1 MNLPDAL
8 LTTEWVWAGHGLL
21 AVVLGLAVLR
31 APWRRLK
38 DPGLLNVWLGACV
51 FLMGIWSIKAGI
63 RPGLNFHMLGA
74 TVLTLM
80 VGPYLATLGMA
91 IVVAAI
97 TLNGGAGWESYSLN
111 VLLMGALPVW
121 LSYAIYYNADKRLP
135 NNYFLYIFINA
146 FFGAAASLVACGVAA
161 TLLLGLSGA
170 YKAEYLLH
178 EYLPYFVLLGWSEA
192 MLSGMVMSLMVAYRP
207 AWVSTFDD
215 VRYIHNK

>member
-8 LTTEWVWAGHGLL
+8 FTAEWLWAGHGLL
-21 AVVLGLAVLR
+21 ALALGLAVLR

-38 DPGLLNVWLGACV
+38 DPAQLNVWLGACV

-80 VGPYLATLGMA
+80 VGPHLATLGMA

-97 TLNGGAGWESYSLN
+97 TFNGGAGWESYSLN
-111 VLLMGALPVW
+111 VLLMGALPAW

-146 FFGAAASLVACGVAA
+146 FFGAAASLVVCGLAA
-161 TLLLGLSGA
+161 SLVLGLSGV

-178 EYLPYFVLLGWSEA
+178 DYLPYFVLLGWSEA

-207 AWVSTFDD
+207 NWVSTFDD
-215 VRYIHNK
+215 ARYIHNK